1 MAILKHIGK
10 MKANG
15 AKVLVVFRTLP
26 GDSNYALVVGTSNL
40 SDTYHNAIITLVE
53 SAQAQDTSEFG
64 DILGIRHFPDG
75 RLMLEALHADGKLIK
90 VPTADVLMTPDTT
103 NTIPLSELNTLI
115 AEQKG
120 VAVDDLASFIGEK
133 KKDIVE
139 AAKKTV
145 EPASDVTK
153 TTSASV
159 NETSQPVEALSEKD
173 LAKQFRSQADA
184 MYKEAAKL
192 RKQADEI
199 DPPLKK
205 TTKVKEESNA

>member
-1 MAILKHIGK
+1 MVILKHIGK
-10 MKANG
+10 MKTNG

-40 SDTYHNAIITLVE
+40 SDTYHNAIIQLVE

-64 DILGIRHFPDG
+64 DILSIRHFPDG

-90 VPTADVLMTPDTT
+90 VPTADVLMTPDTS
-103 NTIPLSELNTLI
+103 NTIALSELNTLI

-133 KKDIVE
+133 KKDPSELV
-139 AAKKTV
+139 KPPVT
-145 EPASDVTK
+145 PPSDVTK

-159 NETSQPVEALSEKD
+159 NETSQEPEVLSEKD
-173 LAKQFRSQADA
+173 LARKFRSQADA

-199 DPPLKK
+199 DPPQKK
-205 TTKVKEESNA
+205 AVKVKEESNA